1 MKKCSP
7 KITEQELQSKIIK
20 DLKKRGW
27 IVVKTIVLSQSGF
40 PDIFAFKSGQ
50 TIFFEV
56 KTIDGV
62 KSELQKYRIKQ
73 LQQAGFLAE
82 FVDNFEDFIKII
94 EKNEEKRS

>member
-56 KTIDGV
+56 KAKNGV
-62 KSELQKYRIKQ
+62 RSQ
-73 LQQAGFLAE
+73 LQQYRIEQLQQQGFTAE
-82 FVDNFEDFIKII
+82 FVDDYADYLRII
-94 EKNEEKRS
+94 NICVLK